1 MATSDPRRALGERK
15 QRRPHPASPLGLTST
30 ASDALPGGDTGVTER
45 PVMLCVRVAGS
56 LRTRV
61 KLAALQSGRPVQE
74 FVGQALDE
82 ECRRA
87 GV

>member
-1 MATSDPRRALGERK
+1 
-15 QRRPHPASPLGLTST
+15 
-30 ASDALPGGDTGVTER
+30 LPGGDRRVTER

-56 LRTRV
+56 LRKRV
-61 KLAALQSGRPVQE
+61 KLAVLQSGRLVQE
-74 FVGQALDE
+74 FVGQALDQ

>member
-1 MATSDPRRALGERK
+1 VATADPRRALGERK
-15 QRRPHPASPLGLTST
+15 QRRAHPASPLGATST
-30 ASDALPGGDTGVTER
+30 VSDALSGGDAGVTER

-61 KLAALQSGRPVQE
+61 KLAALRSGRPVQE
-74 FVGQALDE
+74 FVGEALDE
-82 ECRRA
+82 ECRRS

>member
-1 MATSDPRRALGERK
+1 MEAADPRRALGERK
-15 QRRPHPASPLGLTST
+15 QRRPHPASPLGATST
-30 ASDALPGGDTGVTER
+30 VSDPLPSGNTVAAER

-56 LRTRV
+56 LRKRV
-61 KLAALQSGRPVQE
+61 KLAALQSGRPVQD
-74 FVGQALDE
+74 FVGQALDK

>member
-1 MATSDPRRALGERK
+1 MN
-15 QRRPHPASPLGLTST
+15 AS
-30 ASDALPGGDTGVTER
+30 ER

-61 KLAALQSGRPVQE
+61 KLAALRSGQPVQE